1 VIISIKYVPS
11 NGIEISCSQGV
22 SVETLTN
29 NIHSR
34 KKVVILL
41 GGILARNVDPLTP

>member
-11 NGIEISCSQGV
+11 NGIKMFCSQGV
-22 SVETLTN
+22 SVETPNN

-41 GGILARNVDPLTP
+41 GGILARNFDP